1 MLMRSVDLSGRG
13 GSAATGGAGACGV
26 SAVTGSGMASGIV
39 VQAAVNSSRSAKTA
53 FVKLVTEPD
62 THHVDLRCSE
72 STSGYV
78 EFVKIINR
86 TDVDAVV
93 IAIIDACALHA

>member
-1 MLMRSVDLSGRG
+1 MRSVDLSSRG
-13 GSAATGGAGACGV
+13 GSGTTGGAGACGASV
-26 SAVTGSGMASGIV
+26 ITGSGTTSGIV
-39 VQAAVNSSRSAKTA
+39 VQAAVNSSRSAKTSL
-53 FVKLVTEPD
+53 VKLVTEPD
-62 THHVDLRCSE
+62 THYVDLRCSE

-93 IAIIDACALHA
+93 IAVIDACALHA

>member
-1 MLMRSVDLSGRG
+1 MRSVDLSSGG
-13 GSAATGGAGACGV
+13 GSGATGGTGACGASV
-26 SAVTGSGMASGIV
+26 ITGSGATSGIV
-39 VQAAVNSSRSAKTA
+39 VQAAVNSSRSAKTS
-53 FVKLVTEPD
+53 FMKLVTETD
-62 THHVDLRCSE
+62 THYFDLRCSE

-93 IAIIDACALHA
+93 IAAIDARALYA

>member
-1 MLMRSVDLSGRG
+1 MRSVDLSGSG
-13 GSAATGGAGACGV
+13 GGGAADDAGACTCGD
-26 SAVTGSGMASGIV
+26 SAVTGSGTASGIV
-39 VQAAVNSSRSAKTA
+39 VQAAVSSSRSAKMA

-72 STSGYV
+72 ATSRDV

-93 IAIIDACALHA
+93 IAVIDACALHA